1 MPDTETVSMKLFYS
15 PTSPYVRKVMVLLHE
30 TNQLNHV
37 QLIPA
42 SGTPLSPADELLGKN
57 PLTKVPALERPDG
70 PTLFD
75 SRVICAYLD
84 DRGKNGLYSSGNA
97 RWDILTLEALADG
110 ILDAALLMTYEYR
123 QRPEDKQM
131 PEWVDGQW
139 GKIER
144 ACAALNTQWMGQ
156 LTGPLDMGKIA
167 VGCALGYV
175 DLRHDARGWRQG
187 NDALAAWF
195 ENFESRPSMQETRP
209 PKG

>member
-1 MPDTETVSMKLFYS
+1 MKLYYS

-30 TNQLNHV
+30 TGQLADV
-37 QLIPA
+37 ELITVG
-42 SGTPLSPADELLGKN
+42 GTPLTPAVELLAKN

-84 DRGKNGLYSSGNA
+84 DRANGGLYPDRAA
-97 RWDILTLEALADG
+97 RWDTLTLEALADG
-110 ILDAALLMTYEYR
+110 ILDSALLMTYEAR
-123 QRPEDKQM
+123 LRPKDKQM
-131 PEWVDGQW
+131 PEWDDGQW
-139 GKIER
+139 AKIER
-144 ACAALNTQWMGQ
+144 ACAALSARWMSH
-156 LTGPLDMGKIA
+156 LAGPLDMGQIA

-195 ENFESRPSMQETRP
+195 KDFDSRDAMVVTRP
-209 PKG
+209 PAG